1 MKYIN
6 YYKTGIA
13 ILLFTC
19 IFTAYKDY
27 GTFLET
33 FQTNKI
39 STTAINTSSGKKML
53 SYSPTIKNLE
63 QYEGISIVNVASS
76 KENQDIT
83 TVKVEYNG
91 NLKKGREIFN
101 SISKD
106 SNIIA
111 IEHIFISD
119 FNNNTTIK
127 AEIDYLSNIICK

>member
-6 YYKTGIA
+6 YYKIGIA
-13 ILLFTC
+13 ILLLTC
-19 IFTAYKDY
+19 IFITYKDY
-27 GTFLET
+27 RTFLET
-33 FQTNKI
+33 IQINKI
-39 STTAINTSSGKKML
+39 SATAINTYSGKKVL

-83 TVKVEYNG
+83 SVKVEYNG
-91 NLKKGREIFN
+91 SLKNGREILN

-106 SNIIA
+106 SSIIA